1 LVEWKVSEEYLL
13 QNNSNTSD
21 NSQLFKQAHLFF
33 SGEKA
38 IIHLVFRLPTGE
50 EQERLVQ
57 DPTVASLLCAIYQL
71 TNKSDKNCK
80 LVFVLFVC
88 FFVCFAH

>member
-1 LVEWKVSEEYLL
+1 MFY
-13 QNNSNTSD
+13 SNKLD
-21 NSQLFKQAHLFF
+21 F
-33 SGEKA
+33 SSGDKA

-50 EQERLVQ
+50 EEEERLVQ

-80 LVFVLFVC
+80 LVFFHWFLLFGIVLKSHSNCFVVESG
-88 FFVCFAH
+88 FQ